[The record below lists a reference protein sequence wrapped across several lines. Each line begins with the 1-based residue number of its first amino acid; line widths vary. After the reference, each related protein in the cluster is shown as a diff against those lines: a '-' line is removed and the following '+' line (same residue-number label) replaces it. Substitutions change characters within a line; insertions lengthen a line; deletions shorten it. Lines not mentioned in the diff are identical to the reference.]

1 MIVSIHQP
9 HFFPW
14 LNYFNKIANSD
25 VFVILD
31 DVQFRRRYFQN
42 RAKIKVADK
51 EQWITVPLEKH
62 SRSTLIKDMGI
73 IQDKSY
79 QNISKTIENVYKRA
93 PHFDAYFQEIDKV
106 LSKDCD
112 NLNDLNIAILK
123 LLLKILNLDVPI
135 YKSSE
140 LGIHADE
147 PNERLLKI
155 CLHFNATK
163 YIAGKGGK
171 NYMEKSMFSDKGIE
185 ILWQDYPNNQFTYE
199 QLGNNFIPGLSV
211 IDLLFNIGAEETKKF
226 IESGWR
232 S

>member
-14 LNYFNKIANSD
+14 LNYFNKIVNSD
-25 VFVILD
+25 VFVVLD

-62 SRSTLIKDMGI
+62 SRSTLIKDMEI
-73 IQDKSY
+73 IQNKSY
-79 QNISKTIENVYKRA
+79 HNIAKTIENVYKRA
-93 PHFDAYFQEIDKV
+93 PFFDVYFQEIEHV
-106 LSKDCD
+106 LSKEFHS
-112 NLNDLNIAILK
+112 LNDLNIALLK
-123 LLLKILNLDVPI
+123 LLLKILEIDVPI

-140 LGIHADE
+140 LGIQANE

-155 CLHFNATK
+155 CLHFKATK

-171 NYMEKSMFSDKGIE
+171 NYMDKSMFGDNGIE
-185 ILWQDYPNNQFTYE
+185 ILWQDYPNSTFTYE
-199 QLGNNFIPGLSV
+199 QLGTNFIPGLSV
-211 IDLLFNIGAEETKKF
+211 LDLLFNIGTEQTKKF

>member
-25 VFVILD
+25 IFVVLD

-51 EQWITVPLEKH
+51 EKWITVPLEKH
-62 SRSTLIKDMGI
+62 SRSTLIKDMEI
-73 IQDKSY
+73 LQDKSY
-79 QNISKTIENVYKRA
+79 QNIARTIENVYKRA
-93 PHFDAYFQEIDKV
+93 PFFDDYFQQIENV
-106 LSKDCD
+106 LSKEFHS
-112 NLNDLNIAILK
+112 LNDLNIAILK
-123 LLLKILNLDVPI
+123 LLLEILELDVPV

-140 LGIHADE
+140 LGIQAEE

-155 CLHFNATK
+155 CLHFKATK

-171 NYMEKSMFSDKGIE
+171 NYMDQSMFSDKGIE
-185 ILWQDYPNNQFTYE
+185 ILWQDYPNSQFVYE
-199 QLGNNFIPGLSV
+199 QLGTNFIPGLSV
-211 IDLLFNIGAEETKKF
+211 IDVLFNIGAAETKQF
-226 IESGWR
+226 IISGWR